1 MAFEA
6 GIIANVGSGC
16 EGHVA
21 EEVDLLFRVAGVAL
35 DRVELV
41 LAHDSLSNID
51 SVHITPVTNI
61 PEPEVQVVALKADP
75 VTNSLHLCRL
85 SSLLQLF
92 PLVVDHGRFTANLT
106 ILINSGLLN

>member
-6 GIIANVGSGC
+6 GVIAHVGGGC

-21 EEVDLLFRVAGVAL
+21 EDVDLLFGVAGVAL
-35 DRVELV
+35 DRVELM
-41 LAHDSLSNID
+41 LAHDGFSNID
-51 SVHITPVTNI
+51 SVHVTPVANI

-75 VTNSLHLCRL
+75 VTNSLHLSRF

-92 PLVVDHGRFTANLT
+92 PLV
-106 ILINSGLLN
+106 INSGLLN